1 VCDLS
6 DKTIKEIAD
15 NLNITKDKA
24 RYRVSK
30 LPRDFTYQK
39 DGITYVKNKGFKAI
53 EKDLGVLL
61 NVGEK
66 EVSHSNNVVDSMMSL
81 LKKEIEEKNEQL
93 SKKDYQLEKMQ
104 KLLDQQQQLTLQA
117 NSQIQQLQEQLALT
131 HEQSD
136 VKEKE
141 SNEEV
146 KDEAPKVENEDK
158 KWWHFLRK

>member
-1 VCDLS
+1 LS

-39 DGITYVKNKGFKAI
+39 DGVTYVKKKGIKAI
-53 EKDLGVLL
+53 EEDLGMLL
-61 NVGEK
+61 NVGKK
-66 EVSHSNNVVDSMMSL
+66 EFTHSNNALDSMMSL
-81 LKKEIEEKNEQL
+81 LKKELEEKNEQL

-131 HEQSD
+131 HEQSE
-136 VKEKE
+136 VEEEESKEQIQ
-141 SNEEV
+141 EEV
-146 KDEAPKVENEDK
+146 PKAENEDK
-158 KWWHFLRK
+158 KWWNFLKR